1 MIVSRVRIVARVT
14 TGIVA
19 CITLT
24 GLGIGLGMAP
34 AHGGDG
40 DGLTRQEFTERA
52 TKQCEKLLD
61 ASNELRKAQ
70 APGATGNRVAKFLH
84 RAADGLGKLVDGFDR
99 LNPPPKL
106 EADTDDLVDVL
117 AGYADG
123 LDTLAD
129 RVKRGQTF
137 RVALEK
143 NGDLV
148 ARLNGIAERATG
160 LVTRLGLTGCLLPT

>member
-1 MIVSRVRIVARVT
+1 VIVSRDRIVARVT

-19 CITLT
+19 CIALS

-34 AHGGDG
+34 AHGGD
-40 DGLTRQEFTERA
+40 DERLTRAQYVKRA

-84 RAADGLGKLVDGFDR
+84 RAADGLDQLVDGFDA
-99 LNPPPKL
+99 LNPPAKL
-106 EADTDDLVDVL
+106 EADTDELVDVL

-129 RVKRGQTF
+129 RVRRGQTF

-143 NGDLV
+143 NGGLV

-160 LVTRLGLTGCLLPT
+160 LVTRLGLTSCLLPT

>member
-1 MIVSRVRIVARVT
+1 MRGSTAAVR
-14 TGIVA
+14 
-19 CITLT
+19 LLST
-24 GLGIGLGMAP
+24 GLVALLAIGAMGAMGAMG
-34 AHGGDG
+34 AAYAGGD
-40 DGLTRQEFTERA
+40 DERLTKVEYVKRA

-84 RAADGLGKLVDGFDR
+84 RAADKLGKLVDGFDA

-106 EADTDDLVDVL
+106 EADTDELVDVL

-160 LVTRLGLTGCLLPT
+160 LVTRLGLAGCLLPT